1 MSLPVVA
8 VIVAAGLGL
17 RYGGPT
23 PKPVLKLT
31 GRALIAMSIEAMSA
45 GGCTDAIVVINPRA
59 ANHFNAAL
67 TGAPIPVRLTPG
79 GDTRQES
86 VHAGLK
92 VVAADPRLA
101 TARAV
106 LVHDAVRPMVPADV
120 VERVIL
126 GVDEGYPAVAPAVLV
141 TDSIRLLGSDGT
153 TSPVDRT
160 RLRSIQTPQGFP
172 LDVIL
177 SSHERLAAS
186 GLEFTDDV
194 TCAEHTGHPV
204 TLVEG
209 SRLAMKIT
217 EPMDLTVARALWKV
231 RDTFGHHSGRRVMRL
246 WSR

>member
-101 TARAV
+101 TARYGEFRV
-106 LVHDAVRPMVPADV
+106 DDPLQGQGSGYGPEIRE
-120 VERVIL
+120 VERCLRAGFFESPLVPHTDTIAILELLDRARKDL
-126 GVDEGYPAVAPAVLV
+126 GVVYP
-141 TDSIRLLGSDGT
+141 G
-153 TSPVDRT
+153 
-160 RLRSIQTPQGFP
+160 
-172 LDVIL
+172 
-177 SSHERLAAS
+177 
-186 GLEFTDDV
+186 
-194 TCAEHTGHPV
+194 EH
-204 TLVEG
+204 
-209 SRLAMKIT
+209 AQ
-217 EPMDLTVARALWKV
+217 
-231 RDTFGHHSGRRVMRL
+231 
-246 WSR
+246 